1 MVSRVYFE
9 KNFEEFNHCEIIT
22 FNKFC
27 AIPDKSYMRINMQH
41 HNLVYNNIMKNLTYS

>member
-9 KNFEEFNHCEIIT
+9 TNIEEFNNCDIIT

-27 AIPDKSYMRINMQH
+27 AIPDKCYADKQA
-41 HNLVYNNIMKNLTYS
+41 TY